1 MKKKL
6 LVFVSFLMLTQIGFS
21 GGLVH
26 NTNQS
31 TGWTRMMMRN
41 ASTDL
46 DAVFYNPAALT
57 KFGDGFHFAIN
68 NQSIWQTQ
76 TIENT
81 FPHLNNPSYE
91 GTISAPVFPGVYA
104 AWKKG
109 KVAVSVGF
117 NPVGGGG
124 GATFDKGVPLMEVPF
139 SGLVP
144 ALQPLGVTGYNMNMQ
159 FQGSSI
165 YWGIQAGISYEI
177 NDNISVFAGARYII
191 AKNTYEGYIKDVT
204 VTTPSES
211 GVIDI
216 APGVYVQGVSDRAA
230 AGAIMATGAAEG
242 MQPIINGGG
251 GAFTL
256 AQLEGAGMITADQR
270 TQLEGGLVAAGVS
283 QEQIDAMNAGQVQ
296 GAYYQAGAELTATSQ
311 YLAGQAA
318 YLGVITADQEA
329 DVVQKGTGITPI
341 IGANISLMEDKLNF
355 GLKYEFQTNMDLTN
369 EVNDNKGFVMGMDP
383 TTGEKEYMF
392 VDGDKVNADIPAM
405 LSFGAGYEI
414 IDPLRVQLGLIYYFD
429 KNAGWAKETEINA
442 EGAEVEID
450 LIDKNFVE
458 YGLGLEYDITEKF
471 LVSAG
476 VLLARTGVKEEY
488 QSNLSF
494 SLSTNTIGGG
504 LAYKIN
510 DRFTAEAGAYYV
522 SYLEQTYDKTYALDA
537 ENTVPYTETYDKET
551 FGISIGISISL

>member
-6 LVFVSFLMLTQIGFS
+6 LVFVAFLMFAQLGFS

-31 TGWTRMMMRN
+31 TAWTRMMMRN

-46 DAVFYNPAALT
+46 DAVFFNPAALV
-57 KFGDGFHFAIN
+57 KMGDGFHFSIN

-76 TIENT
+76 NIENT
-81 FPHLNNPSYE
+81 FPYLNNSSYE
-91 GTISAPVFPGVYA
+91 GSITAPVFPGVYA

-124 GATFDKGVPLMEVPF
+124 GASFDKGVPLMEVPF
-139 SGLVP
+139 SSLVP
-144 ALQPLGVTGYNMNMQ
+144 ALSPLGVSGYNMDMK

-177 NDNISVFAGARYII
+177 NENISVFAGARYII
-191 AKNTYEGYIKDVT
+191 AKNTYEGHIKDVT
-204 VTTPSES
+204 VTTPS
-211 GVIDI
+211 GDA
-216 APGVYVQGVSDRAA
+216 APGAYVQGVSDQA
-230 AGAIMATGAAEG
+230 AGGAVLANGAADG
-242 MQPIINGGG
+242 MQPIIDGGG

-256 AQLEGAGMITADQR
+256 AQLEGAGMITAAQR
-270 TQLEGGLVAAGVS
+270 AQLEGGLSAAGVP
-283 QEQIDAMNAGQVQ
+283 QEQIDAMNAAQVQ
-296 GAYYQAGAELTATSQ
+296 GAYYQAGTELAATSQ
-311 YLAGQAA
+311 MLAGQAA
-318 YLGVITADQEA
+318 YLSVITADQEA
-329 DVVQKGTGITPI
+329 DVVQKGSGITPI

-369 EVNDNKGFVMGMDP
+369 EVNDDKGFVMGMNP

-405 LSFGAGYEI
+405 LSVGAQYEI
-414 IDPLRVQLGLIYYFD
+414 IDPLRIQLGFITYFD
-429 KNAGWAKETEINA
+429 KNAGWAKNDAGIS
-442 EGAEVEID
+442 

-458 YGLGLEYDITEKF
+458 YGLGLEFDITEKF

-494 SLSTNTIGGG
+494 SLSTNTLGGG

-510 DRFTAEAGAYYV
+510 DRFTAQLGGYYV
-522 SYLEQTYDKTYALDA
+522 TYLDQTYDKTYALDA
-537 ENTVPYTETYDKET
+537 ENIVNYTETYHKET
-551 FGISIGISISL
+551 FGISVGIDISL

>member
-31 TGWTRMMMRN
+31 TAWTRMMMRN
-41 ASTDL
+41 ASTDI

-57 KFGDGFHFAIN
+57 KFGDGFHFSIN

-76 TIENT
+76 TIENK
-81 FPHLNNPSYE
+81 FPHLNNSSYE

-139 SGLVP
+139 SSLVP
-144 ALQPLGVTGYNMNMQ
+144 ALQPLGVTGYNMDMR

-165 YWGIQAGISYEI
+165 YWGVQAGISYEI
-177 NDNISVFAGARYII
+177 NENISVFAGARYII
-191 AKNTYEGYIKDVT
+191 AKNTYEGYIKNVT
-204 VTTPSES
+204 VTTPS
-211 GVIDI
+211 GDA
-216 APGVYVQGVSDRAA
+216 APGAYVQGVSDQA
-230 AGAIMATGAAEG
+230 AGGAVMANGAAEG
-242 MQPIINGGG
+242 MQPIIDGGG
-251 GAFTL
+251 GTFTL
-256 AQLEGAGMITADQR
+256 AQLEGAGMITAAQR
-270 TQLEGGLVAAGVS
+270 AQLEGGLSAAGVP

-296 GAYYQAGAELTATSQ
+296 GAYYQAGAELSATSQ
-311 YLAGQAA
+311 MLAGQAA

-329 DVVQKGTGITPI
+329 DIVQKGSGITPI
-341 IGANISLMEDKLNF
+341 LGVNISLMEDKLNF
-355 GLKYEFQTNMDLTN
+355 GVKYEFQTNMDLTN

-405 LSFGAGYEI
+405 LSIGAQYEI
-414 IDPLRVQLGLIYYFD
+414 IDPLRVQLGLITYFD
-429 KNAGWAKETEINA
+429 KGAGWAKDDA
-442 EGAEVEID
+442 D
-450 LIDKNFVE
+450 LSLIDKNFME
-458 YGLGLEYDITEKF
+458 YGLGLEYDITEK
-471 LVSAG
+471 LLASAG
-476 VLLARTGVKEEY
+476 LLLTRTGVNQDY

-494 SLSTNTIGGG
+494 SLSTNTFGGG
-504 LAYKIN
+504 FAYKIN
-510 DRFTAEAGAYYV
+510 DKFTAQLGAYYV
-522 SYLEQTYDKTYALDA
+522 SYLEQTYDETYVLDA
-537 ENTVPYTETYDKET
+537 ENIVNYTETYDKET
-551 FGISIGISISL
+551 FGVSIGIDISL

>member
-6 LVFVSFLMLTQIGFS
+6 LVFVSFLMLAQIGFS

-81 FPHLNNPSYE
+81 FPYLNNSSYE

-109 KVAVSVGF
+109 KLAVSVGF

-144 ALQPLGVTGYNMNMQ
+144 ALSPLGVDGYKMDMS

-177 NDNISVFAGARYII
+177 NDYLSVFAGARYII
-191 AKNTYEGYIKDVT
+191 AKNTYEGHIKDVQ
-204 VTTPSES
+204 VKTPTEEYM
-211 GVIDI
+211 
-216 APGVYVQGVSDRAA
+216 APDSYVQGFSDVAGAA
-230 AGAIMATGAAEG
+230 ASS

-251 GAFTL
+251 GEFTL
-256 AQLEGAGMITADQR
+256 AQLEGAGMITAEQR
-270 TQLEGGLVAAGVS
+270 AQLEGGLLAGGVP
-283 QEQIDAMNAGQVQ
+283 QEQIDAMNAAQVQ
-296 GAYYQAGAELTATSQ
+296 GVYNITSQ
-311 YLAGQAA
+311 TLAGQAA

-355 GLKYEFQTNMDLTN
+355 GLKYEFQTNMELTN

-442 EGAEVEID
+442 DGAEVEID

-504 LAYKIN
+504 FAYKIN
-510 DRFTAEAGAYYV
+510 DKITAEAGAYYV
-522 SYLEQTYDKTYALDA
+522 SYLEQTYDKTYDLDA
-537 ENTVPYTETYDKET
+537 ENTVNYTETYDKET
-551 FGISIGISISL
+551 FGLSLGVSISL

>member
-31 TGWTRMMMRN
+31 TAWTRMMMRN

-46 DAVFYNPAALT
+46 DAVFYNPAGLT
-57 KFGDGFHFAIN
+57 KIGDGFHFSIN

-81 FPHLNNPSYE
+81 FPYLNNSSYE

-109 KVAVSVGF
+109 KLAVSVGF

-139 SGLVP
+139 SSLVP
-144 ALQPLGVTGYNMNMQ
+144 ALSPLGVTGYNMDMS

-165 YWGIQAGISYEI
+165 YWGIQAGVTYEI
-177 NDNISVFAGARYII
+177 NENISVFAGARYII
-191 AKNTYEGYIKDVT
+191 AKNTYEGHIKDVT
-204 VTTPSES
+204 VATPA
-211 GVIDI
+211 GDA
-216 APGVYVQGVSDRAA
+216 APATYVQGVSDQA
-230 AGAIMATGAAEG
+230 AGGAVMANGAADG
-242 MQPIINGGG
+242 MQPIIDGGG
-251 GAFTL
+251 GAYTL
-256 AQLEGAGMITADQR
+256 GQLEGAGMITPEQR
-270 TQLEGGLVAAGVS
+270 AQLEGGLSAAGIP
-283 QEQIDAMNAGQVQ
+283 QDQIDAMNAAEVQ
-296 GAYYQAGAELTATSQ
+296 GAYYVAGAELTATSQ
-311 YLAGQAA
+311 MLAGQAA

-329 DVVQKGTGITPI
+329 DVVQKGSGITPI

-369 EVNDNKGFVMGMDP
+369 EVKDNKGFVMGMNP
-383 TTGEKEYMF
+383 ATGEKEYMF
-392 VDGDKVNADIPAM
+392 VDGETVNADIPAM
-405 LSFGAGYEI
+405 LSVGGQYEI
-414 IDPLRVQLGLIYYFD
+414 IDPLRVQLGFITYFD
-429 KNAGWAKETEINA
+429 KNAGWAKDKDGN
-442 EGAEVEID
+442 D

-494 SLSTNTIGGG
+494 SLSTNTLGGG

-510 DRFTAEAGAYYV
+510 DRFTAQLGGYYV
-522 SYLEQTYDKTYALDA
+522 TYLEQTYDKTYELDP
-537 ENTVPYTETYDKET
+537 ENIVNYTEKYDKET
-551 FGISIGISISL
+551 FGVSIGIDISL